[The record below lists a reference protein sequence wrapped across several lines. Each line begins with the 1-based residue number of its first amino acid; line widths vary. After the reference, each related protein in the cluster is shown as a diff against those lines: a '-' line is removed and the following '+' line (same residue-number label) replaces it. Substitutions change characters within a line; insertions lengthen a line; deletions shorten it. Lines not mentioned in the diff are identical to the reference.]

1 MDRGMWGRLVIRSPS
16 GSSKPACAGALM
28 KDMPAA
34 IMAALKKVARL
45 AHPVRRRIRLIA
57 FLL

>member
-1 MDRGMWGRLVIRSPS
+1 
-16 GSSKPACAGALM
+16 
-28 KDMPAA
+28 MPAA

-45 AHPVRRRIRLIA
+45 AHPVRLRIRLIA